1 MNELHRIRALG
12 YPVLLGTS
20 RKSMIRLTLN
30 LPADDVVEG
39 TAATVALG
47 IAQGCGI
54 VRVHDVQAMRRVADM
69 TDAIV
74 RHKVET

>member
-1 MNELHRIRALG
+1 MG
-12 YPVLLGTS
+12 YPLLLGTS
-20 RKSMIRLTLN
+20 RKTFIRRTLD

-47 IAQGCGI
+47 IAQGCDI
-54 VRVHDVQAMRRVADM
+54 IRVHDVQAMKRIAVM

-74 RHKVET
+74 RSRLGGS

>member
-1 MNELHRIRALG
+1 MNNLRLIVELG

-20 RKSMIRLTLN
+20 RKSVIGLTLG
-30 LPADDVVEG
+30 LPPEERLEG

-54 VRVHDVQAMRRVADM
+54 VRVHDVQAIKRLAVM
-69 TDAIV
+69 TDAIIGSSL
-74 RHKVET
+74 